1 MQGSVNGPYL
11 LNWFLN
17 NLEIDE
23 LDAIALFKYA
33 DNTTI
38 LEMLTRGFLIWLCLF
53 QIYGLDACKW
63 HMDASS
69 KCKELLLYKKG
80 NPTAYP
86 VLHNIKQYNYPLVE
100 SYNTK

>member
-23 LDAIALFKYA
+23 LDDIALFKYA

-38 LEMLTRGFLIWLCLF
+38 LEMLTRGFSI
-53 QIYGLDACKW
+53 
-63 HMDASS
+63 
-69 KCKELLLYKKG
+69 
-80 NPTAYP
+80 
-86 VLHNIKQYNYPLVE
+86 
-100 SYNTK
+100 